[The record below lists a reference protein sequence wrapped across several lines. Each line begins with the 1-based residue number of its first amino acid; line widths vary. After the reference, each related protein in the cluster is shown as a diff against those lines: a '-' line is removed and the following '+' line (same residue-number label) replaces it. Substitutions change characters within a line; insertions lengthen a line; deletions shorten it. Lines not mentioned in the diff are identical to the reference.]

1 MTVRYSMQIGEAK
14 SICGTH
20 VDPRIKSS
28 RSHYKILADLTEIL

>member
-20 VDPRIKSS
+20 VQSGTLELKACVHAIKF
-28 RSHYKILADLTEIL
+28 